1 MRGLIR
7 GRRSG
12 MPFERGPYITTATFC
27 EQVLQ
32 EASGVLS
39 LIRIVDRM
47 TTTSTGPTAPE
58 NMPPAQLNWMLGIT
72 LKSGD
77 ARGSHPVKIVPQLP
91 SGETLQPI
99 TLSVHL
105 EGENRGQ
112 NIVTKV
118 DMRLEMP
125 GIYWFQIF
133 FDEHLMTKVP
143 LEVIYSRIVTPGSP
157 TQPPTG

>member
-1 MRGLIR
+1 
-7 GRRSG
+7 
-12 MPFERGPYITTATFC
+12 MPFDRGPYVTVATFC

-47 TTTSTGPTAPE
+47 TTTATGPNAPE
-58 NMPPAQLNWMLGIT
+58 QMPPAQLNWTLVIS

-99 TLSVHL
+99 TLSAHL
-105 EGENRGQ
+105 EGENKGQ
-112 NIVTKV
+112 NLLAT
-118 DMRLEMP
+118 MNMPLAMP
-125 GIYWFQIF
+125 GIYWFHIF
-133 FDEHLMTKVP
+133 VDDQLMTKVP
-143 LEVIYSRIVTPGSP
+143 LEVIYSRIVTPGQYP
-157 TQPPTG
+157 QPPQQ

>member
-1 MRGLIR
+1 
-7 GRRSG
+7 
-12 MPFERGPYITTATFC
+12 MPFDRGPYITAATFC

-47 TTTSTGPTAPE
+47 VTTATGPTAPE
-58 NMPPAQLNWMLGIT
+58 QMPTSQLNWTLVIA

-99 TLSVHL
+99 TLSADL
-105 EGENRGQ
+105 EGENKGQ
-112 NIVTKV
+112 NLLAR
-118 DMRLEMP
+118 MNMPLEMP

-133 FDEHLMTKVP
+133 VDDQLMTKVP
-143 LEVIYSRIVTPGSP
+143 LEVIYSRIVTPGP
-157 TQPPTG
+157 QAQPPRQ

>member
-1 MRGLIR
+1 
-7 GRRSG
+7 
-12 MPFERGPYITTATFC
+12 MPFERGPYITAATFC

-47 TTTSTGPTAPE
+47 TTTATGPTAPE
-58 NMPPAQLNWMLGIT
+58 QMPTSQLNWTLVIA

-99 TLSVHL
+99 TLSAHL
-105 EGENRGQ
+105 EGENKGQ
-112 NIVTKV
+112 NLLAR
-118 DMRLEMP
+118 MNMPLEMP

-133 FDEHLMTKVP
+133 VDDQLMTKVP
-143 LEVIYSRIVTPGSP
+143 LEVIYSRIVTPGP
-157 TQPPTG
+157 QAQPPRQ